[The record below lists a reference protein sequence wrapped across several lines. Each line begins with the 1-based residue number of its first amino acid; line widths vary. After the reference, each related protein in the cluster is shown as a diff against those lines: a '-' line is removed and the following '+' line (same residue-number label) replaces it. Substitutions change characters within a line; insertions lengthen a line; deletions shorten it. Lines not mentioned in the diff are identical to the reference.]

1 MQGSTFPCI
10 HFLHYFS
17 LQEVGVPND
26 SWQVAGF
33 GWKGHQVELFGLLV
47 ITKSRVGLP
56 WTCTQEQRKGNQ
68 ISGNH
73 IIIIKTVEPS
83 TANYRTAPQPAS
95 PMSKLECV
103 TAEYSSVR
111 TITAQIT
118 SFIAHTSH
126 INILWNYTKV
136 FRYRVTLSSQKLAYS
151 TLKRRFVWVCPTLA
165 FICTYCCMQCLGSKL
180 YTADIILRK
189 EQMRWTQ
196 SEVDQAMCA

>member
-1 MQGSTFPCI
+1 MQGSTFACI
-10 HFLHYFS
+10 HSLHYLS

-33 GWKGHQVELFGLLV
+33 GWEGHQVELFGLLV

-56 WTCTQEQRKGNQ
+56 CTCAEEQRKGNQ

-73 IIIIKTVEPS
+73 IIIIKAVEPS

-118 SFIAHTSH
+118 SFVAHASH
-126 INILWNYTKV
+126 ITVPWNYSKV

-151 TLKRRFVWVCPTLA
+151 TLNHRFAWMCPILTYL
-165 FICTYCCMQCLGSKL
+165 CTYCCIQCQEVN
-180 YTADIILRK
+180 YILL
-189 EQMRWTQ
+189 T
-196 SEVDQAMCA
+196 